1 MTKQTSTESFIDQL
15 EAAAKKD
22 TSEKVPNPV
31 AKHSPTFNKP
41 KTHTDKKKASK
52 RGKVKHRKDIIPEEE
67 TSTTFTGTTEDALNE
82 LAALFALE
90 SPAKEIEPIIEEE
103 IEIIES
109 PIIVAP
115 EVEEI
120 QPESYD
126 IRAASKELSDLFGVM
141 AGVEVPQQVEEEVI
155 PEVVVE
161 EKQVTEYTPDSLED
175 AIANILGAFKE
186 EVEEIA
192 VAEEVIEED
201 KNVLPVAVVEKV
213 EVITP
218 PVIVAEEVAITPTI
232 KSEEIAEQTTVV
244 SFIDQLEQAAKDTK
258 YAEASKTFT
267 GSVENAISDLST
279 LFQDTFEVPIVKTVE
294 EKEKLSVAQ
303 VIEDNIQAAKVIDD
317 VTGLLEKHKAE
328 MPEEEYKILEGSAVD
343 KAVQYI
349 NELDLAEAEITD
361 PNSMPLTGAP
371 SPLVSSPQF
380 TTAVTGILRKMMA
393 TGPGTGVVDLGKLDD
408 IDVSTLTD
416 GYVLAY
422 KPNVAPTGLPY
433 KWIDATQI
441 GDITK
446 ITAGA
451 GLTGGGD
458 AGDVTLAILPTLSVT
473 ASNITLGDDAD
484 DTVTYTG
491 KINSHVL
498 PSATNTYNLGSETNR
513 WNNLWLSSTTIN
525 LGGAEISSD
534 GTGTISIAA
543 TGAVLPAGSLVG
555 IAAIATANTV
565 TGVST
570 RNVPFFTRSGGSVDP
585 DVTFVFKG
593 SGADDIEFENFFFSN
608 GTNIMDTQTFAQ
620 FVF

>member
-1 MTKQTSTESFIDQL
+1 MTKQTSTESFISQL
-15 EAAAKKD
+15 ENAAQKD
-22 TSEKVPNPV
+22 TPKSVPNPV
-31 AKHSPTFNKP
+31 AKHSPKFNKP
-41 KTHTDKKKASK
+41 ATHKDRKKASK
-52 RGKVKHRKDIIPEEE
+52 KGEVKHRKDIFSEEE
-67 TSTTFTGTTEDALNE
+67 KPIAFTGTTDDALNE
-82 LAALFALE
+82 LARLFALE
-90 SPAKEIEPIIEEE
+90 APAKKIEPEDLPTPYVEPVVEELLP
-103 IEIIES
+103 EII
-109 PIIVAP
+109 PHIDP
-115 EVEEI
+115 
-120 QPESYD
+120 PESYD
-126 IRAASKELSDLFGVM
+126 VRAASKELRDLFGIM
-141 AGVEVPQQVEEEVI
+141 AGVEVPQVEEEVI
-155 PEVVVE
+155 TEVVK

-175 AIANILGAFKE
+175 SIAHILGAFKE
-186 EVEEIA
+186 EVEEIV
-192 VAEEVIEED
+192 VAEEVIVEE
-201 KNVLPVAVVEKV
+201 KIEEVEKP
-213 EVITP
+213 IP
-218 PVIVAEEVAITPTI
+218 PVIVAEEVITPTI
-232 KSEEIAEQTTVV
+232 KTEEIKEQITAASFV
-244 SFIDQLEQAAKDTK
+244 SQLEQAAKDTK

-422 KPNVAPTGLPY
+422 KPNVSPTDLPY

-446 ITAGA
+446 ITAGS

-473 ASNITLGDDAD
+473 ASNITLGDDAS

-491 KINSHVL
+491 KINSDVL

-534 GTGTISIAA
+534 GTGVISIAA
-543 TGAVLPAGSLVG
+543 TGAVLPVGSRVG
-555 IAAIATANTV
+555 TDAIGTANTV

-570 RNVPFFTRSGGSVDP
+570 RNVPFFTRAGGSS
-585 DVTFVFKG
+585 TAASTYVFKG
-593 SGADDIEFENFFFSN
+593 SGADDIEFEQFYFSN
-608 GTNIMDTQTFAQ
+608 GTNIMDTQTFTQ

>member
-1 MTKQTSTESFIDQL
+1 MTKQSSTESFIDQL
-15 EAAAKKD
+15 EEAAQKD
-22 TSEKVPNPV
+22 TLKKSVPNPV
-31 AKHSPTFNKP
+31 AKQSPKFNRP
-41 KTHTDKKKASK
+41 VTHRDKKKDFK
-52 RGKVKHRKDIIPEEE
+52 KGEVKHRKDIFSEEE
-67 TSTTFTGTTEDALNE
+67 KPIAFTGTTDDALNE
-82 LAALFALE
+82 LARLFALE
-90 SPAKEIEPIIEEE
+90 APAKKIEPEDLPTPYVEPVVEELLP
-103 IEIIES
+103 EII
-109 PIIVAP
+109 PHIDP
-115 EVEEI
+115 
-120 QPESYD
+120 PESYD
-126 IRAASKELSDLFGVM
+126 VRAASKELRDLFGIM

-155 PEVVVE
+155 TEVIE
-161 EKQVTEYTPDSLED
+161 KKQVTEYTPDSLED
-175 AIANILGAFKE
+175 SIAQILGAFKE
-186 EVEEIA
+186 EVEEIV
-192 VAEEVIEED
+192 VAEEVIVEE
-201 KNVLPVAVVEKV
+201 KIEEVEKP
-213 EVITP
+213 IP
-218 PVIVAEEVAITPTI
+218 PVIVAEEVITPTI
-232 KSEEIAEQTTVV
+232 KTEEIKEQITAASFV
-244 SFIDQLEQAAKDTK
+244 SQLEQAAKDTK

-422 KPNVAPTGLPY
+422 KPNIAPTKYPY

-484 DTVTYTG
+484 DTVSFTG
-491 KINSHVL
+491 KINSHVY
-498 PSATNTYNLGSETNR
+498 PSATNTYDLGSSSKR

-555 IAAIATANTV
+555 IDAIATANTV

>member
-1 MTKQTSTESFIDQL
+1 MTKQSSTESFIDQL

-22 TSEKVPNPV
+22 TSEKVTNPV
-31 AKHSPTFNKP
+31 AKHSPKFNKP
-41 KTHTDKKKASK
+41 KTHKDKKKASK

-67 TSTTFTGTTEDALNE
+67 TPNTFTGTTEDALNE

-90 SPAKEIEPIIEEE
+90 APAKKIEPIVEEE

-126 IRAASKELSDLFGVM
+126 IRAASKELRDLFGIM
-141 AGVEVPQQVEEEVI
+141 AGVEVPQVEEEVI
-155 PEVVVE
+155 PEVVE

-175 AIANILGAFKE
+175 SIAHILGAFKE
-186 EVEEIA
+186 EVEELV
-192 VAEEVIEED
+192 VAEEVIVEE
-201 KNVLPVAVVEKV
+201 VEEVEKP
-213 EVITP
+213 IP
-218 PVIVAEEVAITPTI
+218 PVIVAEEVITPTI
-232 KSEEIAEQTTVV
+232 KTEEIKEQITAASFV
-244 SFIDQLEQAAKDTK
+244 SQLEQAAKDTK

-267 GSVENAISDLST
+267 GSVENAITDLSA

-303 VIEDNIQAAKVIDD
+303 VIEDNVQAAQVIDD

-343 KAVQYI
+343 KAVEYI
-349 NELDLAEAEITD
+349 NELELSEAEITD
-361 PNSMPLTGAP
+361 PNSMPFTGAP

-422 KPNVAPTGLPY
+422 KPNIAPTELPY
-433 KWIDATQI
+433 KWIDAAAI

-446 ITAGA
+446 ITVGN
-451 GLTGGGD
+451 GLTGGGTS
-458 AGDVTLAILPTLSVT
+458 GDVDIAVMSQLGITATEITPSVHMIPAT
-473 ASNITLGDDAD
+473 DA
-484 DTVTYTG
+484 TVD
-491 KINSHVL
+491 
-498 PSATNTYNLGSETNR
+498 
-513 WNNLWLSSTTIN
+513 
-525 LGGAEISSD
+525 LGGAIISSD
-534 GTGTISIAA
+534 GSGTISIAA
-543 TGAVLPAGSLVG
+543 TGAVLPVGSKVG
-555 IAAIATANTV
+555 TDAIGTANTV

-570 RNVPFFTRSGGSVDP
+570 RNVPFFTRAGGSS
-585 DVTFVFKG
+585 TAAATYVFKG

>member
-1 MTKQTSTESFIDQL
+1 MTKQSSTESFIDQL

-52 RGKVKHRKDIIPEEE
+52 KGKVKHRKDIIPEEE

-90 SPAKEIEPIIEEE
+90 SPAKEIEPIVEEE

-155 PEVVVE
+155 PEVVK

-175 AIANILGAFKE
+175 SIAHILGAFKE
-186 EVEEIA
+186 EVEEIV
-192 VAEEVIEED
+192 VAEEVIVEE
-201 KNVLPVAVVEKV
+201 KIEEVEKP
-213 EVITP
+213 IP
-218 PVIVAEEVAITPTI
+218 PVIVAEEVITPTI
-232 KSEEIAEQTTVV
+232 KTEEIKEQITAASFV
-244 SFIDQLEQAAKDTK
+244 SQLEQAAKDTK

-279 LFQDTFEVPIVKTVE
+279 LFQDTFEVPIVKTAE
-294 EKEKLSVAQ
+294 EKEKISVAQ

-349 NELDLAEAEITD
+349 NELDLAKAEITD

-416 GYVLAY
+416 GYVLSY
-422 KPNVAPTGLPY
+422 KPNISPTDLPY
-433 KWIDATQI
+433 KWIDAAAI

-446 ITAGA
+446 ITVGN
-451 GLTGGGD
+451 GLTGGGTS
-458 AGDVTLAILPTLSVT
+458 GDVDIAIMSQLGITATEITPSVDIIPAT
-473 ASNITLGDDAD
+473 D
-484 DTVTYTG
+484 DTVD
-491 KINSHVL
+491 
-498 PSATNTYNLGSETNR
+498 LGTAAKRFKKLYLAQDS
-513 WNNLWLSSTTIN
+513 ID
-525 LGGAEISSD
+525 LGGAIISSD
-534 GTGTISIAA
+534 GSGTISIAA
-543 TGAVLPAGSLVG
+543 TGAVLPVGSKVG
-555 IAAIATANTV
+555 TDAIGTANTV

-570 RNVPFFTRSGGSVDP
+570 RNVPFFTRAGGSS
-585 DVTFVFKG
+585 TEAATYVFKG

>member
-31 AKHSPTFNKP
+31 AKHSPKFNKP
-41 KTHTDKKKASK
+41 KTHKDKKNAAK

-67 TSTTFTGTTEDALNE
+67 TPNTFTGTTEDALNE

-90 SPAKEIEPIIEEE
+90 APAKKIEPIVEEE

-115 EVEEI
+115 KVEEI

-175 AIANILGAFKE
+175 SIAHILGGFKE

-192 VAEEVIEED
+192 VAEEVIVEE
-201 KNVLPVAVVEKV
+201 VVEKP
-213 EVITP
+213 IP
-218 PVIVAEEVAITPTI
+218 PVIVAEEVITPTI
-232 KSEEIAEQTTVV
+232 KTEEIKEQITAASFV
-244 SFIDQLEQAAKDTK
+244 SQLEQAAKDTK
-258 YAEASKTFT
+258 YAESSKTFT
-267 GSVENAISDLST
+267 GSVENAITDLSA
-279 LFQDTFEVPIVKTVE
+279 LFQDTFEVPIVKTAE
-294 EKEKLSVAQ
+294 EKEKISVAQ

-534 GTGTISIAA
+534 GTGVISIAA
-543 TGAVLPAGSLVG
+543 TGAVLPVGSRVG
-555 IAAIATANTV
+555 TDAIGTANTV

-570 RNVPFFTRSGGSVDP
+570 RNVPFFTRAGGSS
-585 DVTFVFKG
+585 TEAATYVFKG

-608 GTNIMDTQTFAQ
+608 GTSIMDTQVFAQ

>member
-1 MTKQTSTESFIDQL
+1 MTKQSSTESFIDQL

-31 AKHSPTFNKP
+31 AKHSPKFNKP
-41 KTHTDKKKASK
+41 KTHKDKKKASK

-67 TSTTFTGTTEDALNE
+67 TPNTFTGTTEDALNE

-90 SPAKEIEPIIEEE
+90 APAKKIEPIVEEE

-175 AIANILGAFKE
+175 SIAHILGAFKE

-192 VAEEVIEED
+192 VAEEVIVEE
-201 KNVLPVAVVEKV
+201 KIEEVEKP
-213 EVITP
+213 IP
-218 PVIVAEEVAITPTI
+218 PVIVAEEVITPTI
-232 KSEEIAEQTTVV
+232 KTEEIKEQITAASFV
-244 SFIDQLEQAAKDTK
+244 SQLEQAAKDTK

-279 LFQDTFEVPIVKTVE
+279 LFQDTFEVPIVKTAE
-294 EKEKLSVAQ
+294 EKEKISVAQ

-484 DTVTYTG
+484 DTISYTG
-491 KINSHVL
+491 KINSHVY
-498 PSATNTYNLGSETNR
+498 PAATNTYDLGSSSKR

-534 GTGTISIAA
+534 GTGIITIAA
-543 TGAVLPAGSLVG
+543 TGATLPVGSKVG
-555 IAAIATANTV
+555 TDAIGTANVT

-570 RNVPFFTRSGGSVDP
+570 RNVPFFTRDGGIVSEAAIY
-585 DVTFVFKG
+585 VFKG

-608 GTNIMDTQTFAQ
+608 GSNIMDTQTFAQ

>member
-41 KTHTDKKKASK
+41 KTHTDKKKATK

-82 LAALFALE
+82 LATLFALE
-90 SPAKEIEPIIEEE
+90 TSAKEIEPIVEEE

-120 QPESYD
+120 QPESYNV
-126 IRAASKELSDLFGVM
+126 RAASKELSDLFGIM
-141 AGVEVPQQVEEEVI
+141 AGVEVPQQVEEEVT
-155 PEVVVE
+155 PEIVVE
-161 EKQVTEYTPDSLED
+161 EKLITEYTPDSLED
-175 AIANILGAFKE
+175 SIAHILGAFKE

-192 VAEEVIEED
+192 VAEEIIVEEDEGHVVGQIEE
-201 KNVLPVAVVEKV
+201 
-213 EVITP
+213 TP
-218 PVIVAEEVAITPTI
+218 IVPLIVEEVITPTI
-232 KSEEIAEQTTVV
+232 KTEEIKEQITAASFV
-244 SFIDQLEQAAKDTK
+244 SQLEQAAKDTK

-408 IDVSTLTD
+408 IDVATLTD

-484 DTVTYTG
+484 DTVSFTG
-491 KINSHVL
+491 KINSHVY
-498 PSATNTYNLGSETNR
+498 PSATNTYDLGSSSKR

-534 GTGTISIAA
+534 GTGVITIAA
-543 TGAVLPAGSLVG
+543 TGATLPVGSRVG
-555 IAAIATANTV
+555 NDAIGTANVT

-570 RNVPFFTRSGGSVDP
+570 RNVPFFTRDGGIVSEASIY
-585 DVTFVFKG
+585 VFKG

-608 GTNIMDTQTFAQ
+608 GSNIMDTQTFAQ

>member
-1 MTKQTSTESFIDQL
+1 MTKQSSTESFIDQL

-31 AKHSPTFNKP
+31 AKHSPKFNKP
-41 KTHTDKKKASK
+41 KTHKDKKKASK

-67 TSTTFTGTTEDALNE
+67 TPNTFTGTTEDALNE

-90 SPAKEIEPIIEEE
+90 APAKKIEPIVEEE

-109 PIIVAP
+109 PLIVAP

-141 AGVEVPQQVEEEVI
+141 AGVEVPQVEEEVI
-155 PEVVVE
+155 PEVVE

-175 AIANILGAFKE
+175 SIAHILGAFKE

-192 VAEEVIEED
+192 VAEEVIVEE
-201 KNVLPVAVVEKV
+201 KIEEVEKP
-213 EVITP
+213 IP
-218 PVIVAEEVAITPTI
+218 PVIVAEEVITPTI
-232 KSEEIAEQTTVV
+232 KTEEIKEQITAASFV
-244 SFIDQLEQAAKDTK
+244 SQLEQAAKDTK

-267 GSVENAISDLST
+267 GSVENAITDLSA

-303 VIEDNIQAAKVIDD
+303 VIEDNVQAAQVIDD

-343 KAVQYI
+343 KAVEYL
-349 NELDLAEAEITD
+349 NDLELSEAEITD
-361 PNSMPLTGAP
+361 PNSMPFTGAP

-422 KPNVAPTGLPY
+422 KPNIAPTELPY
-433 KWIDATQI
+433 KWIDAAAI

-446 ITAGA
+446 ITVGN
-451 GLTGGGD
+451 GLTGGGTS
-458 AGDVTLAILPTLSVT
+458 GDVDIAVMSQLGITATEITPSVHMIPAT
-473 ASNITLGDDAD
+473 D
-484 DTVTYTG
+484 DTVD
-491 KINSHVL
+491 
-498 PSATNTYNLGSETNR
+498 LGSSAKR
-513 WNNLWLSSTTIN
+513 FKKLYLAQDSID
-525 LGGAEISSD
+525 LGGAIISSD
-534 GTGTISIAA
+534 GSGTISIAA
-543 TGAVLPAGSLVG
+543 TGAVLPVGSKVG
-555 IAAIATANTV
+555 TDAIGTANTV

-570 RNVPFFTRSGGSVDP
+570 RNVPFFTRAGGSS
-585 DVTFVFKG
+585 TAASTYVFKG

>member
-1 MTKQTSTESFIDQL
+1 MIKQTSTESFIDQL

-52 RGKVKHRKDIIPEEE
+52 KGKVKHRKDIIPEEE

-90 SPAKEIEPIIEEE
+90 SPAKEIEPIVEEE

-120 QPESYD
+120 QPESYNV
-126 IRAASKELSDLFGVM
+126 RAASKELSDLFGIM
-141 AGVEVPQQVEEEVI
+141 AGVEVPQQVEEEVTT
-155 PEVVVE
+155 EVVE

-175 AIANILGAFKE
+175 SIAHILGAFKE
-186 EVEEIA
+186 EVEEIV
-192 VAEEVIEED
+192 VAEEVIVEE
-201 KNVLPVAVVEKV
+201 KIEEVEKP
-213 EVITP
+213 IP
-218 PVIVAEEVAITPTI
+218 PVIVAEEVITPTI
-232 KSEEIAEQTTVV
+232 KTEEIKEQITAASFV
-244 SFIDQLEQAAKDTK
+244 SQLEQAAKDTK

-267 GSVENAISDLST
+267 GSVENAITDLSA

-303 VIEDNIQAAKVIDD
+303 VIEDNVQAAQVIDD

-422 KPNVAPTGLPY
+422 KPNIAPTELPY
-433 KWIDATQI
+433 KWIDAAAI

-446 ITAGA
+446 ITVGN
-451 GLTGGGD
+451 GLTGGGTS
-458 AGDVTLAILPTLSVT
+458 GDVDIAIMSQLGITATEITPSVHMIP
-473 ASNITLGDDAD
+473 SID
-484 DTVTYTG
+484 DTVD
-491 KINSHVL
+491 
-498 PSATNTYNLGSETNR
+498 LGSAAKR
-513 WNNLWLSSTTIN
+513 FKKLYLAQDSID
-525 LGGAEISSD
+525 LGGAIISSD
-534 GTGTISIAA
+534 GSGTISIAA
-543 TGAVLPAGSLVG
+543 TGAVLPVGSRVG
-555 IAAIATANTV
+555 TDAIGTANTV

-570 RNVPFFTRSGGSVDP
+570 RNVPFFTRAGGSS
-585 DVTFVFKG
+585 TEAATYVFKG

-608 GTNIMDTQTFAQ
+608 GTSIMDTQVFAQ